1 MIRRRRRNAQANL
14 AFIQPQPGNQFGNNG
29 GSQPFP
35 PQYPPQAYNSSPYV
49 YDPATGFAPVRT
61 FDTPSLCI
69 LIPISDYILL
79 AHQLSAALRAA
90 TWRTSNFV
98 WGLQGWCNGLMSI
111 GVIFSCPGMGSLCNV
126 DCDFCCLQT
135 INKVF
140 VQYCKHYANLCNF
153 DQTRVLTTYLFTN
166 IVARLDMAA
175 CA

>member
-1 MIRRRRRNAQANL
+1 MGVHSPSRHSTLLRHITHRHTYMTLLQAL
-14 AFIQPQPGNQFGNNG
+14 LPCVHSTLLLFAF
-29 GSQPFP
+29 
-35 PQYPPQAYNSSPYV
+35 
-49 YDPATGFAPVRT
+49 
-61 FDTPSLCI
+61 